1 MPPKPT
7 NKQSKKTK
15 SRSQSKESE
24 ADRDKSG
31 GYVANTITTQKP
43 DEEMSDNNSD
53 MELGDKIDDKKRE
66 ELEKQAQELV
76 ATMS

>member
-1 MPPKPT
+1 MPGKRD
-7 NKQSKKTK
+7 KKTSK
-15 SRSQSKESE
+15 SRSQSKEAD

-31 GYVANTITTQKP
+31 EGYVANTITTQKA
-43 DEEMSDNNSD
+43 DEEMSDGSSD
-53 MELGDKIDDKKRE
+53 VELGDKIDDKKRE